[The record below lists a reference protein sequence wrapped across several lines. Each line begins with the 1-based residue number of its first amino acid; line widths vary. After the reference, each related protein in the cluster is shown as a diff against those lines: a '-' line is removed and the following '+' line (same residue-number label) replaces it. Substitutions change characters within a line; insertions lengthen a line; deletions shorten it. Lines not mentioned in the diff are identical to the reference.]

1 MKRLLV
7 IGLLFASTTAWAD
20 CHMRSSINLRTQ
32 RVNTGPA
39 DVQKLVVP
47 DARGNKC
54 VLRYRINVNDDWQT
68 AEGIGYGATE
78 SEACTQAADIKR
90 ASILTE
96 VVANRVG
103 ADTQMVCSDLPEIRV
118 RPVRIGELVLES
130 ETDLHTIPEYRRPFM
145 FKRSTCRMFA
155 ERDAQNQNL
164 MLYQG
169 VVCRVDNMP
178 NSKWRVID
186 KY

>member
-7 IGLLFASTTAWAD
+7 IGLVFASTTVIAD
-20 CHMRSSINLRTQ
+20 CYMRSSINLKTQ

-39 DVQKLVVP
+39 DVQKLVTP
-47 DARGNKC
+47 DARGKKC
-54 VLRYRINVNDDWQT
+54 VLRYRINIDDDWQT
-68 AEGIGYGATE
+68 AEGIGYGASE
-78 SEACTQAADIKR
+78 AEACTQAADVKR
-90 ASILTE
+90 ASILGE
-96 VVANRVG
+96 VVATKVS

-118 RPVRIGELVLES
+118 RPVKIGDLVFES
-130 ETDLHTIPEYRRPFM
+130 ETDLHTIPAYRKPFQY
-145 FKRSTCRMFA
+145 KRSVCRMFA
-155 ERDAQNQNL
+155 ERDARNQNL

-186 KY
+186 KF